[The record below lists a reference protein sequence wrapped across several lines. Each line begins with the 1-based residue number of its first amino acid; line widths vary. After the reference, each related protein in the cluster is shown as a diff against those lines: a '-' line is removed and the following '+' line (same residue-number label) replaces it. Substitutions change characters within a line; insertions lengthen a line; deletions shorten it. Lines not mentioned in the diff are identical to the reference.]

1 MGDHKGLSISEW
13 VTKELTRR
21 TIMAEFRRFL
31 LEYLDNNGESVYGPL
46 IRTLGEANRESLE
59 VCYRHLSEAKP
70 TLAYFVVNAPQE
82 VLKMFDSVAFEVVQ
96 MEYPDYGRIHS
107 EIHVRI
113 TDLPI
118 VSTLRDLRFVF
129 FLIFFPGHHF
139 LRGVL
144 SNCLRFLFSI

>member
-82 VLKMFDSVAFEVVQ
+82 VLKMFDAVAFEVVQ

-118 VSTLRDLRFVF
+118 VSTLRDLR
-129 FLIFFPGHHF
+129 
-139 LRGVL
+139 
-144 SNCLRFLFSI
+144 